1 VLPARRTHAQQKS
14 SDRHLL
20 RLLESK
26 LRHQNLHPSRP
37 ERLPEESCTD
47 FLFLI
52 KIELIIRTTAQL
64 EWRDIH
70 EGVIRLRSQIAKNKD
85 GRMLMLIGEIGEI
98 IARRRAAQ
106 HPRTPLVFYR
116 ERNGKLWSVD
126 RFDKAWR
133 TARTKAGIP
142 EARIFHD
149 FRRTSVRNMTR
160 AGVPE
165 KVAMQIAGHKSRAIF
180 DRYNITNE
188 EDIRAGQLKTERHLQ
203 AGDNRMTEE
212 QKA

>member
-1 VLPARRTHAQQKS
+1 MYRFSIFNKNRTNCRA
-14 SDRHLL
+14 
-20 RLLESK
+20 
-26 LRHQNLHPSRP
+26 
-37 ERLPEESCTD
+37 
-47 FLFLI
+47 
-52 KIELIIRTTAQL
+52 TAQL

-70 EGVIRLRSQIAKNKD
+70 EGVIRLRPQIAKNKD
-85 GRMLMLIGEIGEI
+85 GRMLMLVGEIGEI
-98 IARRRAAQ
+98 IARRRAAH

-116 ERNGKLWSVD
+116 ERNGKLWPMD

-142 EARIFHD
+142 EAQIFHD

-165 KVAMQIAGHKSRAIF
+165 KVTMQIAGHKTRAIF

-188 EDIRAGQLKTERHLQ
+188 EDIRAGQLKTERHLFMQ
-203 AGDNRMTEE
+203 RIALLLFSPSEHSESMSVLSVS
-212 QKA
+212 